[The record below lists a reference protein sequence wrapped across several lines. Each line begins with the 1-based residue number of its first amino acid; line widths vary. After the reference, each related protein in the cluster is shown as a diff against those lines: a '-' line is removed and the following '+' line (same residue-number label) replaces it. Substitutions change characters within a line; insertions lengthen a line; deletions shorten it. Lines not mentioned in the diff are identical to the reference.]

1 MYHIAIC
8 DDESLYTDKIAQ
20 ITFNICHSLSIPVTI
35 NTYNNSQN
43 LLFDL
48 EAHKYYDIYFLD
60 IEMPG
65 LHGMDLASSIRKFSK
80 EAVLVLVTAHLEYA
94 IDAFPL
100 SVSHYILKSTIDK
113 RLPPALKDIFHF
125 LLLQDNKYYII
136 DHSRKYQKIPCKD
149 IIYIYKN
156 QKNAIFVL
164 TDSEIKERV
173 SLETV
178 FSHLPSDDF
187 IYIERGFIVNFLHIM
202 KLENCELLLRNG
214 EKLHVSRSHLPN
226 VKKEITLY
234 WGNHI

>member
-20 ITFNICHSLSIPVTI
+20 ITTDFCRSLSILVAI

-43 LLFDL
+43 LLYDL
-48 EAHKYYDIYFLD
+48 EDHKYYDIYFLD

-65 LHGMDLASSIRKFSK
+65 INGMDLAASIRKFSK

-100 SVSHYILKSTIDK
+100 SVSHYVLKSAIDK
-113 RLPPALKDIFHF
+113 RLPAALKDIFHF
-125 LLLQDNKYYII
+125 LSLLDNKYYII
-136 DHSRKYQKIPCKD
+136 SHSMKYQKIPCKD

-164 TDSEIKERV
+164 MDSEIKERM
-173 SLETV
+173 SLEAV
-178 FSHLPSDDF
+178 FSRLPCDDF
-187 IYIERGFIVNFLHIM
+187 IYIERGYIVNLLHIM
-202 KLENCELLLRNG
+202 KLEDCELLLRNG
-214 EKLHVSRSHLPN
+214 EKLHVSRSHLPK
-226 VKKEITLY
+226 VKKDITLY